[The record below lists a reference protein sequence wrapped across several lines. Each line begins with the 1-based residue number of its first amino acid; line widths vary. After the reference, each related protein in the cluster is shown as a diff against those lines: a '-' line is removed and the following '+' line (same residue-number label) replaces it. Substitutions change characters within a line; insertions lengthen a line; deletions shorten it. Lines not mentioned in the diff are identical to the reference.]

1 MLSTFRRKSRG
12 LYYLWY
18 VNMINKTYCSDKTFQ
33 HPILSVVCYVQ
44 HDQWVCF
51 EQKHTAVTKHTIE
64 T

>member
-18 VNMINKTYCSDKTFQ
+18 VNMINKTYYTTVTKHSC
-33 HPILSVVCYVQ
+33 ILYYLWYVQ

-51 EQKHTAVTKHTIE
+51 KKNILQ
-64 T
+64 